1 MSTESKTMIPQ
12 MYGSRSLHEALW
24 QFQQTRQF
32 TDLTLSCSD
41 GTLPAHRAMLA
52 GAFKMLG
59 LPTGGQEEE
68 VECLVIPDVVV
79 SEMKQAMEELYLKSK
94 SEKLFNLLSC
104 KNLKSEMVDV
114 LNIVE
119 VKPEVVSDE
128 EYEANDAMLDVYGI
142 KQELKMQSFE
152 IYKPL
157 RKNMIEPLNPLNAKN
172 PDRPKHI
179 ERLKSLTCDQCDHI
193 AKNVDRLQKHKHFS
207 HENKHDCHLCNFKT
221 TLRQKLETHIRELH
235 PYPERRLQKKLQNIM
250 CDQCDFVAKRPE
262 RLAGHKKREHGKRLP
277 CDECKNSYLDPER
290 LEKHKRIAHDKT
302 IRQCDQC
309 PFQTNNKN
317 NLVTHKRIKHSDQ
330 MFYCDQCDFSSKINS
345 SLRSHIETQ
354 HEGRRFYC
362 EQCDYS
368 APYTGGLI
376 RHIKMVHEGV
386 TYQCEFCEHT
396 AKTNSNLK
404 LHVDAKH
411 LGIKYPC
418 DQCSYQASQP
428 GSLKIHKQTK
438 HSVLPGQQGL

>member
-1 MSTESKTMIPQ
+1 MSKFD
-12 MYGSRSLHEALW
+12 GRSLHETLW
-24 QFQQTRQF
+24 QFQQTRQL

-41 GTLPAHRAMLA
+41 GTIPAHRAMLA
-52 GAFKMLG
+52 GVFKLLG

-68 VECLVIPDVVV
+68 VECLIIPDVVV
-79 SEMKQAMEELYLKSK
+79 SEVEQAMEELYLKST
-94 SEKLFNLLSC
+94 SEKLLNLLCC
-104 KNLKSEMVDV
+104 KNVKSEMVDV
-114 LNIVE
+114 LNTVE
-119 VKPEVVSDE
+119 VKPEVFSDE
-128 EYEANDAMLDVYGI
+128 EYSANDPMKDVYGI
-142 KQELKMQSFE
+142 KQDLSEFKMHTSDFN
-152 IYKPL
+152 KPK
-157 RKNMIEPLNPLNAKN
+157 RKNMMDPFNPLNVKN
-172 PDRPKHI
+172 PDRPKYI
-179 ERLKSLTCDQCDHI
+179 ARIKSLTCDQCDHI
-193 AKNVDRLQKHKHFS
+193 ARDVGRLQKHKHFF
-207 HENKHDCHLCNFKT
+207 HENKHDCHLCDFKT
-221 TLRQKLETHIRELH
+221 TLRQNLETHIREVH
-235 PYPERRLQKKLQNIM
+235 PYPERMLQKKLQDKQNSM

-368 APYTGGLI
+368 APYTGGLL

-428 GSLKIHKQTK
+428 GSLKIHKQTR
-438 HSVLPGQQGL
+438 HPVLPGQQGL